1 MGLVRTSK
9 LSLLLLLGLIVAS
22 VVTLAPAT
30 SNAAKACSA
39 PSEGLK
45 FDKQTYVDMN
55 RAGGEPTVEQ
65 HPDGT
70 LMYGSHAGT
79 THFYTPAAAD
89 PTTAAFVEN
98 YTGQTYYYFSKDH
111 GKTWTYQ
118 DRRLPPNNSPMSG
131 FSDPEYAIDEAGQV
145 YISEINLL
153 NVAVSKAEGSDKP
166 FTLQN
171 FFGQTVS
178 DRQWMEADKKDV
190 LYLVGNELGGGT
202 FPTDPAGNI
211 GHYLHRSTDGGK
223 TFSPGIEDGDGLGD
237 IQIDR
242 RNGTLYEAYYGGSTL
257 SMVAY
262 REARKGNLEKKE
274 INTVASGVSMLSHW
288 PSFDVDSSGNLYM
301 TWDESGQGDRPAGV
315 WYSYSTDAGKTWET
329 PTRVDTNNNT
339 DIWPWLAVGDDGKV
353 AVAWLGAD
361 QELPNH
367 NAETAGDQKWRIY
380 MAQTLNGLGCGG
392 SDAPGFKVTTA
403 TPRPVHTS
411 TICQGGTICQAER
424 IDRRLGDFFTI
435 EIDNSGHVW
444 AGYSDTAEGGATALP
459 GFVHQSGGIPFI
471 KQKAS
476 GGGNQPSA
484 CPGPS
489 CPGGKGSGGGGGQE
503 EPPEDEV
510 AGENTGSGGDDGEV
524 AASAEEP
531 ASLAAT
537 GLAVL
542 PYVATALGLILLGW
556 VIKRRSAKA

>member
-1 MGLVRTSK
+1 MDLVRS
-9 LSLLLLLGLIVAS
+9 SRVPLLVFIAFLMATLVM
-22 VVTLAPAT
+22 LAP
-30 SNAAKACSA
+30 SPSQAAKACA
-39 PSEGLK
+39 PPSEPMK
-45 FDKQTYVDMN
+45 FDKQNYIDMT

-79 THFYTPAAAD
+79 THFYTPGAAD

-98 YTGQTYYYFSKDH
+98 YRGQTYYYFSKDH

-118 DRRLPPNNSPMSG
+118 DRTLPPNNSPMSG
-131 FSDPEYAIDEAGQV
+131 FSDPEYAIDETGQV
-145 YISEINLL
+145 YVSEINLL

-171 FFGQTVS
+171 FFGQTIS

-202 FPTDPAGNI
+202 FPSDPAGNI
-211 GHYLHRSTDGGK
+211 GHHLHRSTDGGK
-223 TFSPGIEDGDGLGD
+223 TFSPGIPDGGGLGD

-242 RNGTLYEAYYGGSTL
+242 RNGTLYEAYYGGGTL

-274 INTVASGVSMLSHW
+274 INKVASGVSMLSHW
-288 PSFDVDSSGNLYM
+288 PSFDVDPSGNLYM
-301 TWDESGQGDRPAGV
+301 TWDESGQGDRAAGV
-315 WYSYSTDAGKTWET
+315 WYSYSTDGGKMWKT

-367 NAETAGDQKWRIY
+367 DAETKGDQKWRVY
-380 MAQTLNGLGCGG
+380 MAQTINGLGCSG
-392 SDAPGFKVTTA
+392 SSSPGFRVVTA

-411 TICQGGTICQAER
+411 TICQGGTICQAQL

-476 GGGNQPSA
+476 GGGPVD
-484 CPGPS
+484 PVG
-489 CPGGKGSGGGGGQE
+489 PGGNPGGNQNEQE
-503 EPPEDEV
+503 APPEDEV
-510 AGENTGSGGDDGEV
+510 AGDTTSSGGGDTDV
-524 AASAEEP
+524 AAAAKEP
-531 ASLAAT
+531 SMLAAT
-537 GLAVL
+537 GMAVL
-542 PYVATALGLILLGW
+542 KFVALALGLIVVGW
-556 VIKRRSAKA
+556 VIKRRSVKA

>member
-1 MGLVRTSK
+1 MGHSK
-9 LSLLLLLGLIVAS
+9 RSRFS
-22 VVTLAPAT
+22 VVLFLGAVIASLITLAPAT
-30 SNAAKACSA
+30 SNAAKACPA
-39 PSEGLK
+39 PSRQLS
-45 FDKQTYVDMN
+45 FDEQKYIDMT

-70 LMYGSHAGT
+70 LLYGSHAGT
-79 THFYTPAAAD
+79 THFYSRAAAD
-89 PTTAAFVEN
+89 PTTTAFVEN

-118 DRRLPPNNSPMSG
+118 DRTLPPNNSPMSG
-131 FSDPEYAIDEAGQV
+131 FSDPEFAIDETGKV

-153 NVAVSKAEGSDKP
+153 NVAVSSAPGSDKP
-166 FTLQN
+166 YTLQN
-171 FFGQTVS
+171 FFGQTIS
-178 DRQWMEADKKDV
+178 DRQWMEADKENV

-202 FPTDPAGNI
+202 FPSDPVGNV

-223 TFSPGIEDGDGLGD
+223 TFSPGIEDGAGLGD

-242 RNGTLYEAYYGGSTL
+242 RNGTLYEAYYENGTL
-257 SMVAY
+257 SMTAY
-262 REARKGNLEKKE
+262 REARKGNLEKRE
-274 INTVASGVSMLSHW
+274 TNPVAGDVSMLSHW
-288 PSFDVDSSGNLYM
+288 PSFDIDSSGNLYI
-301 TWDESGQGDRPAGV
+301 TWDESGQGGRPAGV
-315 WYSYSTDAGKTWET
+315 WYSYSTDGGKKWAA
-329 PTRVDTNNNT
+329 PTRVDTNSNT

-392 SDAPGFKVTTA
+392 SSSPGFKVTTA

-411 TICQGGTICQAER
+411 TICQGGTICQAEGV
-424 IDRRLGDFFTI
+424 DRRLGDFFTI

-459 GFVHQSGGIPFI
+459 GFVHQNGGIPFI
-471 KQKAS
+471 KQKAPS
-476 GGGNQPSA
+476 NPGGGNAPA
-484 CPGPS
+484 
-489 CPGGKGSGGGGGQE
+489 PGGAGEGNEQPGGTE
-503 EPPEDEV
+503 EDGDDV
-510 AGENTGSGGDDGEV
+510 AGDSLSQGDTEV

-531 ASLAAT
+531 ATLATT
-537 GLAVL
+537 GITVL
-542 PYVATALGLILLGW
+542 KFVALALGLMLAGW
-556 VIKRRSAKA
+556 ALKRRTTNNA